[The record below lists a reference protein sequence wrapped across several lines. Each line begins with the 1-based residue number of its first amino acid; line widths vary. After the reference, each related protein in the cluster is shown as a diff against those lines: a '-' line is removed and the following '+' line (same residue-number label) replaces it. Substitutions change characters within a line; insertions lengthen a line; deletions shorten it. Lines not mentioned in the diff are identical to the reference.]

1 MARRIYAGR
10 MGKKYQVPGSS
21 LRMLVDL
28 VLKKPTFFGQKKQV
42 F

>member
-1 MARRIYAGR
+1 

-21 LRMLVDL
+21 LRVLVDL
-28 VLKKPTFFGQKKQV
+28 VVKKSSIFGQKKQV